1 MIESHDLK
9 ALCDAVG
16 IQDSYQDGLGRWQS
30 PPEESCRAFLAAM
43 GGRHG
48 QDRDPQGQI
57 QALEDAEWQRPLRP
71 VMVCRQA
78 SADYHVPITL
88 PVDLWGGQ
96 LRWTLEQEDGRRH
109 EGVVEAGQLR
119 VWQERVVDDQAYQ
132 RRGFDH
138 LPSVPPGYHLFTLP
152 DLDARMVFVAAP
164 ETCFQPEPL
173 AGGDRLWG
181 LSVQVY
187 SLRSARNWGIGD
199 LSDLGAV
206 GALAAGA
213 GADFVGV
220 NPLHARS
227 LADPEDCSPYAPS
240 SRLFVDPLYLDP
252 EAIADFEDCQE
263 LRDLVGTGAFQ
274 ARLQALRDLDHVD
287 YAGVAALKAKVLE
300 ALYRHFRDRHLAA
313 RTPRAQA
320 YRDFVAEGGDR
331 LRHFAIF
338 EALRGRFRAADGAL
352 VPWQDWPADYGNP
365 AVPLVV
371 GFAAEHGAAVDFHCY
386 LQWQADLQ
394 LKALAESFG
403 RAGMVLGLNRDLA
416 VGPARN
422 SAEAWSWQDVIASGV
437 SAGAPPDDFSPQG
450 QVWNLP
456 VFEPHQLREAAYR
469 PMIELLRRNM
479 SHAGALRIDHVMAL
493 ARLFWI
499 PDGAEGAAGGYV
511 TYPLHDLLG
520 ILALESRRQSCLV
533 VGEDLGAVPPGLREE
548 LAKAGILATRVVL
561 FERDGEGRFT
571 APKDYPRQAVV
582 TPSTHDLPTLHG
594 FWLGRDLDWRRR
606 LGRLDRAD
614 YEAAAAARSSSR
626 AQLLEWLAAQGSDLV
641 LDLDPAAESL
651 EVPEGLVE
659 AVHRALAGTPAMLIQ
674 VQLDDLVGE
683 EEAVNLPGTWR
694 DYPNWRRKLGTTL
707 EELAGDRRLEELGK
721 ILADGHVSAD
731 R

>member
-1 MIESHDLK
+1 LIDSDDLQR
-9 ALCDAVG
+9 LCDLMG
-16 IQDSYQDGLGRWQS
+16 IQDSYQDGLGRWRS
-30 PPEESCRAFLAAM
+30 PPEDSRRAFLAAM
-43 GGRHG
+43 GHRH
-48 QDRDPQGQI
+48 DRDEDLQGRFE
-57 QALEDAEWQRPLRP
+57 ALEIAEWHRPLRP

-78 SADYHVPITL
+78 APDYHIPITL
-88 PVDLWGGQ
+88 PVDLWSGQ
-96 LRWTLEQEDGRRH
+96 LRWTLEEEGGRRH
-109 EGVVEAGQLR
+109 EGVVEPEQLR
-119 VWQERVVDDQAYQ
+119 VWQEQMIDDQAYE

-138 LPSVPPGYHLFTLP
+138 LPPVPPGYHRFTLP
-152 DLDARMVFVAAP
+152 DLDAHMVFVAAP
-164 ETCFQPEPL
+164 EACFQPEPL
-173 AGGDRLWG
+173 AKGDQLWG

-206 GALAAGA
+206 GVLAVGA
-213 GADFVGV
+213 GADFIGV

-252 EAIADFEDCQE
+252 EAIPDFKDCQA
-263 LRDLVGTGAFQ
+263 LRDLVRGPAFQ
-274 ARLQALRDLDHVD
+274 ARLDALRDSPQVD
-287 YAGVAALKAKVLE
+287 YTGVAALKAKVLE
-300 ALYRHFRDRHLAA
+300 ALYRHFRDHHLAA
-313 RTPRAQA
+313 DSPRARA
-320 YRDFVAEGGDR
+320 FRDFVAEGGDR

-338 EALRGRFRAADGAL
+338 EALRGRFRAADGSL
-352 VPWQDWPADYGNP
+352 VEWRDWPKDYGDP
-365 AVPLVV
+365 EAPLVV
-371 GFAAEHGAAVDFHCY
+371 GFAAEYEAAVDFHCY

-394 LKALAESFG
+394 LGAVAQSFE
-403 RAGMVLGLNRDLA
+403 RTGMVLGLNRDLA

-422 SAEAWSWQDVIASGV
+422 SAEAWSWQEVIAPGV
-437 SAGAPPDDFSPQG
+437 SAGSPPDDFSPQG

-456 VFEPHQLREAAYR
+456 VFGPHQLREAAYR
-469 PMIELLRRNM
+469 PLIELLRRNM

-520 ILALESRRQSCLV
+520 ILALESQRQRCLV
-533 VGEDLGAVPPGLREE
+533 VGEDLGSVPPGLRDE

-571 APKDYPRQAVV
+571 APQDYPRQAVV
-582 TPSTHDLPTLHG
+582 TPATHDLPTLHG

-606 LGRLDRAD
+606 LGLLDEAD
-614 YEAAAAARSSSR
+614 YEAALAARAKDR
-626 AQLLEWLAAQGSDLV
+626 VQLLEWLTTLG
-641 LDLDPAAESL
+641 LDIDPSAESL
-651 EVPEGLVE
+651 EVPNGLVE
-659 AVHRALAGTPAMLIQ
+659 AVHRALADAPAMLIQ

-707 EELAGDRRLEELGK
+707 EELADDRRLAA
-721 ILADGHVSAD
+721 LARLLTRSGTANHA
-731 R
+731 

>member
-1 MIESHDLK
+1 M
-9 ALCDAVG
+9 G
-16 IQDSYQDGLGRWQS
+16 IHDSYQDGLGRWRS
-30 PPEESCRAFLAAM
+30 LPEESCRAFLAAM
-43 GGRHG
+43 GCRD
-48 QDRDPQGQI
+48 DRDGDLQGRI
-57 QALEDAEWQRPLRP
+57 EALEAAEWHRPLRP

-78 SADYHVPITL
+78 SPDYHVPITL
-88 PVDLWGGQ
+88 PVEHWGGQ
-96 LRWTLEQEDGRRH
+96 LRWTLEEEGGRRH
-109 EGVVEAGQLR
+109 EGVAESERLR
-119 VWQERVVDDQAYQ
+119 VWQEQVVDGQAYQ

-138 LPSVPPGYHLFTLP
+138 LPPVPPGYHRFSLP
-152 DLDARMVFVAAP
+152 DLDAHMVFVAAP
-164 ETCFQPEPL
+164 ESCFQPEPL
-173 AGGDRLWG
+173 AGGGRLWG
-181 LSVQVY
+181 FSVQVY

-206 GALAAGA
+206 GALAARA
-213 GADFVGV
+213 GADFIGV

-252 EAIADFEDCQE
+252 EAIEDFQDCQA
-263 LRDLVGTGAFQ
+263 LSDLVATAAFQ
-274 ARLQALRDLDHVD
+274 ARLHALRGLPQVD
-287 YAGVAALKAKVLE
+287 YAEVAALKAKVLE
-300 ALYRHFRDRHLAA
+300 ALFCHFRDRHLTADS
-313 RTPRAQA
+313 PRAQA
-320 YRDFVAEGGDR
+320 FRDFVAEGGDR

-338 EALRGRFRAADGAL
+338 EALRGRFRAPDGTL
-352 VPWQDWPADYGNP
+352 LPWRDWPADYGHPEAP
-365 AVPLVV
+365 AVA
-371 GFAAEHGAAVDFHCY
+371 GFAAQHGGAVEFHCY

-394 LKALAESFG
+394 LRAVAESFE

-416 VGPARN
+416 VGPAQN
-422 SAEAWSWQDVIASGV
+422 SAEAWSWQDVIAAGV

-456 VFEPHQLREAAYR
+456 VFEPHRLREAAYR
-469 PMIELLRRNM
+469 PLIELLRRNM

-499 PDGAEGAAGGYV
+499 PEGAEGAAGGYV

-520 ILALESRRQSCLV
+520 VLALESRRQNCLV
-533 VGEDLGAVPPGLREE
+533 VGEDLGSVPPGLREE

-561 FERDGEGRFT
+561 FERDDAGRFT
-571 APKDYPRQAVV
+571 APQDYPRQAVV
-582 TPSTHDLPTLHG
+582 TPTTHDLPTLHG

-606 LGRLDRAD
+606 LGRLDEAD
-614 YEAAAAARSSSR
+614 YEAAVAARSSSR
-626 AQLLEWLAAQGSDLV
+626 AQLLEWLAESGSDLGS
-641 LDLDPAAESL
+641 DLESGLGPAAEGL

-659 AVHRALAGTPAMLIQ
+659 AVHGALTRAPAMLIQ

-707 EELAGDRRLEELGK
+707 EDLAGDRRLETLGR
-721 ILADGHVSAD
+721 LLTRSATAED
-731 R
+731 V